1 MKNNF
6 TESQFAEV
14 KNVFGTVFNVTLN
27 KGGNIKVM
35 LPNAR
40 EFWVLYFTP
49 NGRYMWRRHNLD
61 TMYCCP
67 LNMKN
72 RKITN
77 LLIHE
82 TGVYE
87 YYCVARHAEFW
98 TVDEAIEYF
107 KKYLKK
113 YRSIIID

>member
-1 MKNNF
+1 MKNKF

-40 EFWVLYFTP
+40 DFWVLYFTP

-61 TMYCCP
+61 TMYCYP

-72 RKITN
+72 RKSTN
-77 LLIHE
+77 LLIHNS
-82 TGVYE
+82 GVYE
-87 YYCVARHAEFW
+87 YYCAARHAEFW
-98 TVDEAIEYF
+98 TVNEAIEYF

>member
-14 KNVFGTVFNVTLN
+14 KKVFGTVFNVTLN
-27 KGGNIKVM
+27 NGGNIKVM

-40 EFWVLYFTP
+40 DFWVLYFTP
-49 NGRYMWRRHNLD
+49 SWRYMWRRHNPD
-61 TMYCCP
+61 KYCYP

-98 TVDEAIEYF
+98 TVNEAIEYF